1 MLEAERISR
10 DESAK
15 GYKSMDELFAAL
27 KEEWEGNRTMSS
39 FNDFLSEQ
47 LKDPE
52 LKAEYD
58 ALEDEFSQIQAA
70 IDERLSASD
79 KQ

>member
-1 MLEAERISR
+1 
-10 DESAK
+10 
-15 GYKSMDELFAAL
+15 
-27 KEEWEGNRTMSS
+27 MSS
-39 FNDFLSEQ
+39 FNDFLNEQ
-47 LKDPE
+47 LQNPE
-52 LKAEYD
+52 FKAEYD

>member
-1 MLEAERISR
+1 
-10 DESAK
+10 
-15 GYKSMDELFAAL
+15 
-27 KEEWEGNRTMSS
+27 MSS